1 MTIRAFRQA
10 ENSAKA
16 ALLGPHLASMQ
27 APMNHS
33 RPVSRRSWQVVLPF
47 ALFVALAAGW
57 TALWFHASSVA
68 QASIAAWRE
77 REAQSGRLYTCAS
90 ENLAGYPFRIEVRCT
105 EAGAQMRSADPPFV
119 VKAKDLLVVAQV
131 YRPNLLIAEV
141 EAPLTFEAPNGGIS
155 LIADWTLAQTSVR
168 GLPPTPERISLAVDQ
183 FRLDQKSPA
192 GSQTLLTAKHMELHV
207 RLDPDSTSGRPV
219 LDLAARFADAAS
231 PAAGSLMPQPIDFEA
246 TAVLRGLKDLRLRS
260 LPALLGQLQAAGGR
274 LEIEHARLKRGDMIA
289 VGAGSLGL
297 SPQGRLDGTLRMTVA
312 GFDLNMLKPL
322 FPGVKVSGSLAG
334 MGTNLLGFL
343 GEPAELEGRRA
354 VTMPLRFADGAV
366 SLGPLALGRTAPLY

>member
-1 MTIRAFRQA
+1 MHPSGSI
-10 ENSAKA
+10 
-16 ALLGPHLASMQ
+16 
-27 APMNHS
+27 
-33 RPVSRRSWQVVLPF
+33 SRRSWQVVLPLG
-47 ALFVALAAGW
+47 LFVALAAGW

-68 QASIAAWRE
+68 QASIAAWRA
-77 REAQSGRLYTCAS
+77 REAQLGRVYTCAS
-90 ENLAGYPFRIEVRCT
+90 ENLGGYPFRIEVRCNQ
-105 EAGAQMRSADPPFV
+105 AGAQMHSADPPFV
-119 VKAKDLLVVAQV
+119 VQAKDLLVVAQV

-141 EAPLTFEAPNGGIS
+141 EAPLTLEAPMNGVS
-155 LIADWTLAQTSVR
+155 LIADWTLAQTSLR

-192 GSQTLLTAKHMELHV
+192 GSQTLLTAKHLELHV
-207 RLDPDSTSGRPV
+207 RLDPASTPGRPV

-231 PAAGSLMPQPIDFEA
+231 PAAGTLMPQPIDFEA
-246 TAVLRGLKDLRLRS
+246 TAVLRGLKDLTPKPIS
-260 LPALLGQLQAAGGR
+260 ALLGQLQAAGGR
-274 LEIEHARLKRGDMIA
+274 LEIERARLQRGDMIA

-297 SPQGRLDGTLRMTVA
+297 SPKGRLDGTLRMTVA
-312 GFDLNMLKPL
+312 GFDLNVLKPL
-322 FPGVKVSGSLAG
+322 FPGVTVSGSLAG

>member
-1 MTIRAFRQA
+1 
-10 ENSAKA
+10 
-16 ALLGPHLASMQ
+16 
-27 APMNHS
+27 MNHS
-33 RPVSRRSWQVVLPF
+33 RPVSGRSWQVALPF

-68 QASIAAWRE
+68 QASIAAWRA

-105 EAGAQMRSADPPFV
+105 EAGAQMRSTDPPFV

-207 RLDPDSTSGRPV
+207 RLDPDSTPGRPV
-219 LDLAARFADAAS
+219 VDLAVRFADAAS
-231 PAAGSLMPQPIDFEA
+231 PAAGSLMPQAIDFEA
-246 TAVLRGLKDLRLRS
+246 TAVLRGLKDLTPRS
-260 LPALLGQLQAAGGR
+260 LAALLDQLQAAGGR
-274 LEIEHARLKRGDMIA
+274 LEIEHARLKHGDMIA
-289 VGAGSLGL
+289 VGAGILGL

-322 FPGVKVSGSLAG
+322 FPGVTVSGSLAG
-334 MGTNLLGFL
+334 MGTSLLGFL
-343 GEPAELEGRRA
+343 GQPAELEGRRA

-366 SLGPLALGRTAPLY
+366 SLGPLALGRTAPLYEKAGSK

>member
-1 MTIRAFRQA
+1 MI
-10 ENSAKA
+10 
-16 ALLGPHLASMQ
+16 
-27 APMNHS
+27 HS
-33 RPVSRRSWQVVLPF
+33 RPISRRSWQVVLPF

-68 QASIAAWRE
+68 QASITAWRA

-105 EAGAQMRSADPPFV
+105 AAGAQMRSADPPFV
-119 VKAKDLLVVAQV
+119 VTAKDLLVVAQV

-141 EAPLTFEAPNGGIS
+141 EAPLTLEAPNGGVS

-207 RLDPDSTSGRPV
+207 RLDPDSTPGRPV
-219 LDLAARFADAAS
+219 LDLAARFTDAAS

-246 TAVLRGLKDLRLRS
+246 TAVLRGLKDLTPRS
-260 LPALLGQLQAAGGR
+260 LAALLGQLQGAGGR
-274 LEIEHARLKRGDMIA
+274 LEIEHARLQRGDMIA

-312 GFDLNMLKPL
+312 GFDLNVLKPL
-322 FPGVKVSGSLAG
+322 FPGVTVSGSLAG
-334 MGTNLLGFL
+334 MGTSLLGFL
-343 GEPAELEGRRA
+343 GQPAELEGRRA

-366 SLGPLALGRTAPLY
+366 SLGPLALGRTAPLYEKAESK

>member
-1 MTIRAFRQA
+1 MI
-10 ENSAKA
+10 
-16 ALLGPHLASMQ
+16 
-27 APMNHS
+27 HS
-33 RPVSRRSWQVVLPF
+33 RSAARRSWQVILPF

-68 QASIAAWRE
+68 QASIAAWRT
-77 REAQSGRLYTCAS
+77 REAQLGRLYSCAS
-90 ENLAGYPFRIEVRCT
+90 ENLGGYPFRIEVRCT

-119 VKAKDLLVVAQV
+119 IRAKDLLVVAQV

-141 EAPLTFEAPNGGIS
+141 EAPLTFDAPSNGVS
-155 LIADWTLAQTSVR
+155 FVADWTLAQTSVR

-192 GSQTLLTAKHMELHV
+192 GSQTWLTARHMEFHA
-207 RLDPDSTSGRPV
+207 RLDPGSTPGRPV
-219 LDLAARFADAAS
+219 LDLAARFAGAAS
-231 PAAGSLMPQPIDFEA
+231 PAAASLMPEPIDFEA
-246 TAVLRGLKDLRLRS
+246 TAVLRGLKDLTPRPI
-260 LPALLGQLQAAGGR
+260 PAMLSQLQAAGGR
-274 LEIEHARLKRGDMIA
+274 LEIEHARFQRGDMIA

-312 GFDLNMLKPL
+312 GFDLNVLKPL
-322 FPGVKVSGSLAG
+322 FPGVKVSGSLG
-334 MGTNLLGFL
+334 GLGTNLLGFL

-354 VTMPLRFADGAV
+354 VTMPLKFVDGAV